1 MPPGFKQGAPCLGNH
16 LLFTT
21 VAIHGLRHALFP
33 IHRRLARPVS
43 SLSSICV
50 RRRQRQLP
58 LLLSHYATKE
68 RIREKERAA
77 AASRQ
82 LFDKQK
88 GGRRLRCAK
97 LIKDVFTG
105 SYRFH
110 ATRRLSTQHKSSLLN
125 ISVCTYIQDGGR
137 KNAIQDRF
145 INRSASTGP
154 ISRSAYSN
162 VPM

>member
-82 LFDKQK
+82 LFGKQK

-97 LIKDVFTG
+97 LIKDVFSG

-110 ATRRLSTQHKSSLLN
+110 ATRRLGMGRIVNMRKTGYRIIRR
-125 ISVCTYIQDGGR
+125 ISGFKKPG
-137 KNAIQDRF
+137 F
-145 INRSASTGP
+145 RS
-154 ISRSAYSN
+154 ILRH
-162 VPM
+162 